1 MLIPVVPVC
10 RGLGRQARRT
20 QRSSPGPVGSGPRKR
35 EGLNIVTAATSLT
48 AGAASRYATALFELA
63 RETDALDQTDA
74 DMDALK
80 AALDESPELS
90 DLLKN
95 PLYTR
100 AEQGSAMAAVAERMG
115 LSALVGNVIGL
126 MASKRRLFVIPELIA
141 LFKSLLAEHRGEVTA
156 DVTAAHALS
165 DVQISALADQI
176 KNALGRDVKLNVTV
190 DQTIIGGLI
199 VKVGSRMID
208 TSIRSKL
215 SNLQNVMKEV
225 G

>member
-1 MLIPVVPVC
+1 M
-10 RGLGRQARRT
+10 
-20 QRSSPGPVGSGPRKR
+20 
-35 EGLNIVTAATSLT
+35 TAATSLT